1 MKITYDT
8 INKNLTTYSAAKAIF
23 PAIAQFEK
31 NEIDYSAMHSL
42 GLGKFADFSM
52 FLKSTKVQGFDPI
65 SSTKSF
71 RTLKPI
77 IVEMTT
83 TERFK
88 TFIKNRTQKKFD
100 AIFNDSDLFDRLL
113 NGPWKSRPQM
123 RRNGRM
129 GYGTRKNERVEGLQ
143 TAIVPII
150 NYIILNDIDVHPNI
164 ADISRGG
171 YDRISNSTKWY
182 TGEVL
187 SFEKVPQKEIELTN
201 KLLQTFSEVV
211 EKDRVDFRN
220 LNINYIMS
228 AISTKIKNAMKIPKG
243 TMLKCV
249 KELMDSNKT
258 DKILEKGKMYEVFG
272 TYERNGFLTVYIIN
286 EKGSYSYYEY
296 SYFEDL
302 STKRDDLLSMLLD

>member
-1 MKITYDT
+1 MKITYD
-8 INKNLTTYSAAKAIF
+8 IISKNIETYKEAKDIF
-23 PAIAQFEK
+23 PAITQFEE

-42 GLGKFADFSM
+42 GLSKFADFHM
-52 FLKSTKVQGFDPI
+52 FIKYLKLHGFEPI
-65 SSTKSF
+65 TDTKSF
-71 RTLKPI
+71 RVLKPI
-77 IVEMTT
+77 IVDKTT

-88 TFIKNRTQKKFD
+88 TFIKNRTQKKFE
-100 AIFNDSDLFDRLL
+100 AIFTDNDLFDRLL

-129 GYGTRKNERVEGLQ
+129 GYGTRKNERVEGFRD
-143 TAIVPII
+143 AIVPII
-150 NYIILNDIDVHPNI
+150 NYIILNEIEVSDSIKNQD
-164 ADISRGG
+164 S
-171 YDRISNSTKWY
+171 ISNQTRWY
-182 TGEVL
+182 INEVL
-187 SFEKVPQKEIELTN
+187 SFDKVPQKEIDLTN

-228 AISTKIKNAMKIPKG
+228 AISTKIKNAMKIPNG

-249 KELMDSNKT
+249 KDLMNSNQI

-272 TYERNGFLTVYIIN
+272 TYDRNGFLTVYVRN
-286 EKGSYSYYEY
+286 EEGKSSYYEY
-296 SYFEDL
+296 SYFEDV

>member
-1 MKITYDT
+1 MKITYD
-8 INKNLTTYSAAKAIF
+8 IIRKNIETYKEAKDIF
-23 PAIAQFEK
+23 PVITQFEE

-42 GLGKFADFSM
+42 GLTKFADFHM
-52 FLKSTKVQGFDPI
+52 FIKYLKLHGFDPI
-65 SSTKSF
+65 SDTKSF
-71 RTLKPI
+71 RVLKPI
-77 IVEMTT
+77 IVDKTT

-88 TFIKNRTQKKFD
+88 TFIKNRTQKKFE
-100 AIFNDSDLFDRLL
+100 AIFTDNDLFDRLL

-129 GYGTRKNERVEGLQ
+129 GYGTRKNERVEGFRD
-143 TAIVPII
+143 AIVPII
-150 NYIILNDIDVHPNI
+150 NYIILNEIEVSDSIKNQD
-164 ADISRGG
+164 S
-171 YDRISNSTKWY
+171 ISNQTRWY
-182 TGEVL
+182 INEVL
-187 SFEKVPQKEIELTN
+187 SFDKVPQKEIELTN

-228 AISTKIKNAMKIPKG
+228 AISTKIKNAMKIPNG

-249 KELMDSNKT
+249 KDLMNSNQI

-272 TYERNGFLTVYIIN
+272 TYERNGFLTVYVRN
-286 EKGSYSYYEY
+286 EEGKSTYYEY
-296 SYFEDL
+296 SYFEDV

>member
-1 MKITYDT
+1 MKITYD
-8 INKNLTTYSAAKAIF
+8 IIRKNIETYKEAKDIF
-23 PAIAQFEK
+23 PVITQFEE

-42 GLGKFADFSM
+42 GLSKFADFHT
-52 FLKSTKVQGFDPI
+52 FIKYLKLHGFDPI
-65 SSTKSF
+65 SDTKSF
-71 RTLKPI
+71 RVLKPI
-77 IVEMTT
+77 IVDKTT

-88 TFIKNRTQKKFD
+88 TFIKNRTQKKFE
-100 AIFNDSDLFDRLL
+100 AIFTDNDLFDRLL

-129 GYGTRKNERVEGLQ
+129 GYGTRKNERVEGFRD
-143 TAIVPII
+143 AIVPII
-150 NYIILNDIDVHPNI
+150 NYIILNEIEVSDSIKNQD
-164 ADISRGG
+164 S
-171 YDRISNSTKWY
+171 ISNQTRWY
-182 TGEVL
+182 INEVL
-187 SFEKVPQKEIELTN
+187 SFDKVPQKEIELTN

-243 TMLKCV
+243 SMLKCV
-249 KELMDSNKT
+249 KELMDSNQT

-272 TYERNGFLTVYIIN
+272 TYERNGFLTVYITN
-286 EKGSYSYYEY
+286 EKGSSSYYEY
-296 SYFEDL
+296 SYFEDV

>member
-1 MKITYDT
+1 MKITYD
-8 INKNLTTYSAAKAIF
+8 IISKNIETYKEAKDIF
-23 PAIAQFEK
+23 PAITQFEE

-42 GLGKFADFSM
+42 GLSKFADFHM
-52 FLKSTKVQGFDPI
+52 FIKYLKLHGFEPI
-65 SSTKSF
+65 SNTKSF
-71 RTLKPI
+71 RVLKPI
-77 IVEMTT
+77 IVGKTT

-88 TFIKNRTQKKFD
+88 TFIKNRTQKKFE
-100 AIFNDSDLFDRLL
+100 AIFTDNDLFDRLL

-129 GYGTRKNERVEGLQ
+129 GYGTRKNERVEGFRD
-143 TAIVPII
+143 AIVPII
-150 NYIILNDIDVHPNI
+150 NYIILNEIEVSDSIKNQD
-164 ADISRGG
+164 S
-171 YDRISNSTKWY
+171 ISNQTRWY
-182 TGEVL
+182 INEVL

-228 AISTKIKNAMKIPKG
+228 AISTKIKNAMKIPNG

-249 KELMDSNKT
+249 KDLMNSNQI

-272 TYERNGFLTVYIIN
+272 TYERNGFLTVYIRN
-286 EKGSYSYYEY
+286 EEGKSSYYEY
-296 SYFEDL
+296 SYFEDV
-302 STKRDDLLSMLLD
+302 STKRDDLLSMLLG

>member
-1 MKITYDT
+1 MKITYD
-8 INKNLTTYSAAKAIF
+8 IIRKNIETYKEAKDIF
-23 PAIAQFEK
+23 PVITQFEE

-42 GLGKFADFSM
+42 GLTKFADFHM
-52 FLKSTKVQGFDPI
+52 FIKYLKLHGFEPI
-65 SSTKSF
+65 TDTKSF
-71 RTLKPI
+71 RVLKPI
-77 IVEMTT
+77 IVDKTT
-83 TERFK
+83 TGRFK
-88 TFIKNRTQKKFD
+88 TFIKNRTQKKFE
-100 AIFNDSDLFDRLL
+100 AIFTDNDLFDRLL

-129 GYGTRKNERVEGLQ
+129 GYGTRKNERVEGFRD
-143 TAIVPII
+143 AIVPII
-150 NYIILNDIDVHPNI
+150 NYIILNEIEVSNSIKDQD
-164 ADISRGG
+164 S
-171 YDRISNSTKWY
+171 ISNQTRWY
-182 TGEVL
+182 INEVL

-228 AISTKIKNAMKIPKG
+228 AISTKIKNAMKIPNG

-249 KELMDSNKT
+249 KDLMNSNQI

-272 TYERNGFLTVYIIN
+272 TYERNGFLTVYVRN
-286 EKGSYSYYEY
+286 EEGKSTYYEY
-296 SYFEDL
+296 SYFEDV